1 MLWLFMGQ
9 SPIWGYLGSQIC
21 LCFLIRFWNYAVRP
35 QSGRRASADAHNST
49 ISAASRRTSSSQAYH
64 LKEWC
69 RGTFRIA
76 SYPRCGCLLCVGVC
90 FVLGCGYQ
98 GRVCCCFSPAGVC
111 RVKQADEHEILQ
123 VGAYAAKVDP
133 RCADLRLA
141 TGDPRTVGYPLTS
154 DTRLTHTTD
163 YSPFVDPSRRLA
175 CTTPLCR

>member
-1 MLWLFMGQ
+1 MAHLLGQ

-21 LCFLIRFWNYAVRP
+21 LCFLIRFWNYASWVECRP

-49 ISAASRRTSSSQAYH
+49 ISAASRRTSSSQACH

-76 SYPRCGCLLCVGVC
+76 SPRCGCLLCVGSVC
-90 FVLGCGYQ
+90 FVLGCGSQ
-98 GRVCCCFSPAGVC
+98 GRVCCCFLSAGVC

-141 TGDPRTVGYPLTS
+141 TRDPRTVGYPLTS
-154 DTRLTHTTD
+154 DTRLAHTTD
-163 YSPFVDPSRRLA
+163 
-175 CTTPLCR
+175 